1 MSILGTR
8 VIRTEDPRLLTVGG
22 TYVDDLRVPEL
33 EGALEATFVRSPLA
47 HALITGIDTSMAR
60 DEPGVVAVVTA
71 RDVGGPAA
79 AENAAPQNAEAAED
93 ELVAAAE
100 AAEAGEAGE
109 RPGGREAGEAGGG
122 GRGRN
127 G

>member
-47 HALITGIDTSMAR
+47 HALITDIDTSMAR

-93 ELVAAAE
+93 ELVAAAD
-100 AAEAGEAGE
+100 AAEAVEAGE
-109 RPGGREAGEAGGG
+109 RRG

>member
-47 HALITGIDTSMAR
+47 HALITDIDTSMAR

-93 ELVAAAE
+93 ELVAAADAAE
-100 AAEAGEAGE
+100 AVEAGEAGSSV
-109 RPGGREAGEAGGG
+109 GEQLAVPQ
-122 GRGRN
+122 
-127 G
+127 

>member
-33 EGALEATFVRSPLA
+33 DGALQATFVRSPLA
-47 HALITGIDTSMAR
+47 HALITGIDTSVAR

-71 RDVGGPAA
+71 RDVAVPRECR
-79 AENAAPQNAEAAED
+79 AENRGRTGENAEAAEG
-93 ELVAAAE
+93 ELVAAAAGCE
-100 AAEAGEAGE
+100 AD
-109 RPGGREAGEAGGG
+109 RDRG